1 MVLKTPKGIYNLT
14 HNFRDAFNM
23 EDFLSK
29 YIEEVFDKDLVIV
42 GDISSGILRLKGFD
56 SNPSSKSYV
65 GLMEKYFNTS
75 YVIGSPFFI
84 LKRIENDEECNK
96 IEKDKS
102 LSEVDTTG
110 FTITPIEKE
119 NFDKE
124 SLVLKST
131 PKNRP
136 HIVLDLRKINELP
149 RGYLPQDLKEEAIKE
164 NNKNNQIPKSIMPKE
179 DENTQVYVSSSS
191 DFDPSKK
198 ENRGHNF
205 NNKNFIKNNHKKK
218 FGKNNQK

>member
-1 MVLKTPKGIYNLT
+1 MLLV
-14 HNFRDAFNM
+14 
-23 EDFLSK
+23 FLF
-29 YIEEVFDKDLVIV
+29 I
-42 GDISSGILRLKGFD
+42 
-56 SNPSSKSYV
+56 
-65 GLMEKYFNTS
+65 
-75 YVIGSPFFI
+75 I

-96 IEKDKS
+96 IERDPA

-131 PKNRP
+131 PKGRP

-164 NNKNNQIPKSIMPKE
+164 NSKNNQIPKSIMPKE

-205 NNKNFIKNNHKKK
+205 NKNFNKNHKKK